1 MADTTKLKTKIEP
14 FVRKELEKL
23 YPGHTFTE
31 KAVIVGRKKDGSP
44 AFHKFDAV
52 SEDSTIVVSI
62 KSHSW
67 KTSGGKR
74 PAGKIGEIYQA
85 LYFLSLAQAKN
96 KLLIL
101 TNRGT
106 YDGFARESDGKMPG
120 DVEIRLVTLPPK
132 LQQLVNEVSE
142 RASKEIKQ

>member
-1 MADTTKLKTKIEP
+1 MADTTKLKTTIEPLIEP
-14 FVRKELEKL
+14 FVRTELKKL

-52 SEDSTIVVSI
+52 SEDSTVVASI
-62 KSHSW
+62 KSHGW
-67 KTSGGKR
+67 KTKGGKR

-85 LYFLSLAQAKN
+85 LYFLSLAQAKS

-101 TNRGT
+101 TNRET
-106 YDGFARESDGKMPG
+106 YEG
-120 DVEIRLVTLPPK
+120 LVSAPLG
-132 LQQLVNEVSE
+132 E
-142 RASKEIKQ
+142 